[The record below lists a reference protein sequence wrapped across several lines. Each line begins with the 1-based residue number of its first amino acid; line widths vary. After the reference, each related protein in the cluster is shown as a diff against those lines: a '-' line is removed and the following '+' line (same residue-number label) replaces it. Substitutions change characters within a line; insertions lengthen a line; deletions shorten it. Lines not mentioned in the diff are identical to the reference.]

1 MTHKKKCKCG
11 YVVSGASAKGVS
23 AAIKEHCDY
32 KGCEALEAKNV

>member
-11 YVVSGASAKGVS
+11 WIASGTTAKATGE
-23 AAIKEHCDY
+23 AIKEHCDY